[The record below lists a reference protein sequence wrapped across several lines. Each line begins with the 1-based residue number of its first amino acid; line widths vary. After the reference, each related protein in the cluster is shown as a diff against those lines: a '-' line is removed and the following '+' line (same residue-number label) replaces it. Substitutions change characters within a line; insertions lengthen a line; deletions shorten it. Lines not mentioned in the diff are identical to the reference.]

1 MRITLHRPAFSGG
14 HRLPAVL
21 LAAALV
27 VFVLIGIALSVDYL
41 RQRESRVAR
50 LDAPTLALCAEGA
63 LMLHDVRWAAACS
76 VLAERGLSDGHAECE
91 LPPLEAGRLNR
102 LLQQAEQKCQADA
115 ALGPPR

>member
-1 MRITLHRPAFSGG
+1 MRITLHRPAFFGG
-14 HRLPAVL
+14 HRWLTAAAVVLVL
-21 LAAALV
+21 L
-27 VFVLIGIALSVDYL
+27 GIALALDHA
-41 RQRESRVAR
+41 RKRESAVAR
-50 LDAPTLALCAEGA
+50 LDGPTLALCAEGA

-91 LPPLEAGRLNR
+91 LPPLEAERLNR